1 MAYVEEG
8 KAHYE
13 LLKCLTP
20 QRSQAKRMG
29 WQWGWDGLTPDTAT
43 SQGVLVVPRLHSL
56 EISPLWYA
64 GSAKCSHH
72 VCPISCLCLGAS
84 RAPSTF
90 FRI

>member
-8 KAHYE
+8 KAHNE

-20 QRSQAKRMG
+20 QRSRAKTMG
-29 WQWGWDGLTPDTAT
+29 WGWDGMDSDTAT
-43 SQGVLVVPRLHSL
+43 SQGALFVPGLHSL

-72 VCPISCLCLGAS
+72 VCPVSCLCLGAS

>member
-13 LLKCLTP
+13 LLTP